1 MLGIADKE
9 ITIEEE
15 KTAVRRQNGSL
26 RGIRNMGNRT
36 DITNNSQNGI
46 LNQITP
52 RCDFN
57 VCRFY
62 LPSGECSSLDQRRH
76 CLEILLTTL
85 PDPQDARA
93 VLEHLEEMREELG
106 L

>member
-1 MLGIADKE
+1 M
-9 ITIEEE
+9 
-15 KTAVRRQNGSL
+15 S
-26 RGIRNMGNRT
+26 NRT

-46 LNQITP
+46 LSQITP
-52 RCDFN
+52 RCDFD

-62 LPSGECSSLDQRRH
+62 SSFGECSAPDQRRH

-85 PDPQDARA
+85 PDPQDARTIM
-93 VLEHLEEMREELG
+93 EHLEEIIEDLG

>member
-1 MLGIADKE
+1 M
-9 ITIEEE
+9 
-15 KTAVRRQNGSL
+15 S
-26 RGIRNMGNRT
+26 NRT

-46 LNQITP
+46 LSQITP
-52 RCDFN
+52 RCDFD

-62 LPSGECSSLDQRRH
+62 LPSGECSSPDQRRH

-85 PDPQDARA
+85 PDPQDARTIM
-93 VLEHLEEMREELG
+93 EHLEEMREELG